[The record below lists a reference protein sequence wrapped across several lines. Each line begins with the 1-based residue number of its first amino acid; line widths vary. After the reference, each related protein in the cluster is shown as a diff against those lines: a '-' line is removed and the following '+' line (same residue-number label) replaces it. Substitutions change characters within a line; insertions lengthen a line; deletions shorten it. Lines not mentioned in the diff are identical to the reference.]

1 MTHWLLD
8 TALNLTVFAY
18 IGFLV
23 WLASR
28 PDPER

>member
-1 MTHWLLD
+1 MTPEVID
-8 TALNLTVFAY
+8 TVLNVTVYLY

-28 PDPER
+28 PLP

>member
-1 MTHWLLD
+1 MNAELID
-8 TALNLTVFAY
+8 TALNITVFLY

-28 PDPER
+28 PLP